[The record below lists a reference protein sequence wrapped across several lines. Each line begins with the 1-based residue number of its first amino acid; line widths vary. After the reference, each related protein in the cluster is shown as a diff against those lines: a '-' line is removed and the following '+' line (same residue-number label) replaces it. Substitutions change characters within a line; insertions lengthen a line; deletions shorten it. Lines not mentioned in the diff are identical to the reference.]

1 VRERASHAQRIDK
14 IRDETDCAELGAGH
28 FIENDRARV
37 ANRLLERPGE
47 LGFEVR
53 DVQDRLAP

>member
-1 VRERASHAQRIDK
+1 MRERASHAQRIDK

-28 FIENDRARV
+28 LIENDRARV